1 MNENEGVIKD
11 VINSGA
17 ANDFEL
23 LSVWKKKKKQV
34 ENGSPVSRFTP
45 QTRWKSRGRIEG
57 AEEESE
63 MNRMMSRC
71 LRSSTEND
79 LTIGFFV
86 ACFKRKE

>member
-1 MNENEGVIKD
+1 M
-11 VINSGA
+11 
-17 ANDFEL
+17 
-23 LSVWKKKKKQV
+23 WKKKKQ
-34 ENGSPVSRFTP
+34 EEDSSLVSRFTP

-57 AEEESE
+57 AEEEDE

-71 LRSSTEND
+71 LRSSTETD